1 MECQVILKEGSSY
14 LFWVLILINMCGMIR
29 IKQNVLEI
37 KEKQIYTSMYIEGH
51 VGHFTFFSSPEF
63 LKKD

>member
-1 MECQVILKEGSSY
+1 
-14 LFWVLILINMCGMIR
+14 MIR

-51 VGHFTFFSSPEF
+51 VGHFTFSSPEF